1 MTITT
6 TTDGTTTTIAVNGW
20 LDTSTAPEL
29 AEAISAIDKETTT
42 ELVIDFAALEYISS
56 AGLRQL
62 VAAHKAMSG
71 HLTITNVS
79 AEVREVLH
87 MAGFDKRLNIK

>member
-20 LDTSTAPEL
+20 LDTTTSPQL
-29 AEAISAIDKETTT
+29 ADAIDALDEGT
-42 ELVIDFAALEYISS
+42 EQLVIDFAELEYISS

-62 VAAHKAMSG
+62 VAAHKKMKG
-71 HLTITNVS
+71 NLTITNV
-79 AEVREVLH
+79 APDVLEVLH
-87 MAGFDKRLNIK
+87 MAGFDKRLHIA